1 MTLSI
6 RSGNRER
13 ERRPASFRM
22 TARAGV
28 LRQVF
33 SPQALLRCDR
43 GDSLFVERHKGV
55 AAEPKA
61 LTSDQPIGKSPPALR
76 IVNPNSIAGR

>member
-1 MTLSI
+1 
-6 RSGNRER
+6 
-13 ERRPASFRM
+13 
-22 TARAGV
+22 
-28 LRQVF
+28 
-33 SPQALLRCDR
+33 LRCDR

-55 AAEPKA
+55 AAEPMA